1 MLHYFFLPVLQEIKI
16 DVVGFDIFKC
26 QFLKSVVFSQMLA
39 GLSDEQDRGA
49 RAAVSD
55 MDWLDN
61 LSESGS
67 SNLSKIDWAAIERMV
82 AAGEA

>member
-1 MLHYFFLPVLQEIKI
+1 MLLVLIFLNVR
-16 DVVGFDIFKC
+16 
-26 QFLKSVVFSQMLA
+26 FLNLWHGSQVLA
-39 GLSDEQDRGA
+39 GVFDEQECGA